1 MAETTTTSTTNNTTT
16 TSTSTVKPNTTTTST
31 TVAPT
36 TTTST
41 STVKPTT
48 TTTSTT
54 VAPTTTSTTTAEQH
68 TPYFSAWVFL
78 NGMGAADAVLLRSVT
93 QDPTV
98 SKKPHNE
105 LAMTPKEY
113 TEITGV
119 AWDPAWNI
127 L

>member
-1 MAETTTTSTTNNTTT
+1 MADTTTTSTTNNTTT
-16 TSTSTVKPNTTTTST
+16 TSTSTVKPTTTTTST

-48 TTTSTT
+48 TITTA
-54 VAPTTTSTTTAEQH
+54 APTTTSTTTAEQH

-78 NGMGAADAVLLRSVT
+78 NGMGAADAVFLRSVT

-98 SKKPHNE
+98 SKNPHNE

-119 AWDPAWNI
+119 AWESSWNI

>member
-1 MAETTTTSTTNNTTT
+1 MADTTTTSTTNNTTT
-16 TSTSTVKPNTTTTST
+16 TSTSTVKPTTTTTST
-31 TVAPT
+31 TEAPT

-48 TTTSTT
+48 TTSTT
-54 VAPTTTSTTTAEQH
+54 EAPTTTSTTTAEQH

-78 NGMGAADAVLLRSVT
+78 NGMGAADAVFLRSVT

-98 SKKPHNE
+98 SKNPHNE

-119 AWDPAWNI
+119 AWNPAWNT

>member
-1 MAETTTTSTTNNTTT
+1 MADTTTTSTTNNTTT
-16 TSTSTVKPNTTTTST
+16 TSTSTVKPTTTTTST

-48 TTTSTT
+48 TTTTA
-54 VAPTTTSTTTAEQH
+54 APTTTSTTTAEQH

-78 NGMGAADAVLLRSVT
+78 NGMGAADAVFLRSVT

-98 SKKPHNE
+98 SKNPHNE

-119 AWDPAWNI
+119 AWNPAWNT